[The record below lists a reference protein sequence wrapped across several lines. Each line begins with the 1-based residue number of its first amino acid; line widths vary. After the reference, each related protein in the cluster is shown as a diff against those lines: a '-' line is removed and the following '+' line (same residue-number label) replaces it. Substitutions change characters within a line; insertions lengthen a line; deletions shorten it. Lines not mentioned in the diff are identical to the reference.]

1 MSKIHKES
9 VKISEEYQKWLEEK
23 FPSCFTEGKLNFNKL
38 KELLSE
44 ITTEENENYSFSWAG
59 RSNSI
64 KILKTTSK
72 GTLLPVKD
80 ESVNFDS
87 TENIFIEGENL
98 EVLKLLQK
106 SYTGKI
112 KMIYIDPPYNTGND
126 FIYKDDFSNSL
137 RSYLDKTEQRKDGI
151 LLTSNPETSGRFHS
165 DWISFMYPRLWIS
178 KDLLTDDGFIFIS
191 IDENEIH
198 NLKIILNE
206 IFGEENFR
214 NSIALRRYDKNI
226 NRQFMEQGLTSFN
239 TGFEYVLVYS
249 RNSGTKLNP
258 VFRKASE
265 QRSTQGYW
273 KGFWN
278 GAERPTMRYKL
289 LGITPQKGQW
299 KWKKDVA
306 DEAIK
311 NYEEYLEKFSKKQSL
326 EDYWIKTGK
335 SKKFIKRNPNG
346 KGSNQG
352 VEHWI
357 APSDS
362 ILRNTLWHDVFAS
375 KTIKSLDLN
384 FDNPKNHEMIIE
396 LMKTC
401 TNDDSIILDF
411 MGGSGTT
418 AHSVIENNF
427 IQNKNQKFILV
438 QIPESNSGENKDQFP
453 KISDITKERI
463 RRVIQQF
470 KDQKKQQ
477 KLDALLNHDLGFKVF
492 KLAKSNYKIWEDVK
506 DETKLKEQLKLFEDP
521 LIKNYKDIDVLYEI
535 IIKEGYSLNSKIEEF
550 QTKPNKI
557 YKISDDDFFFYA
569 TLDTKLD
576 EKSLKNLNLD
586 QNTMFVCLDSALD
599 DSQKTNLDKQCKL
612 RTI

>member
-1 MSKIHKES
+1 
-9 VKISEEYQKWLEEK
+9 
-23 FPSCFTEGKLNFNKL
+23 
-38 KELLSE
+38 
-44 ITTEENENYSFSWAG
+44 
-59 RSNSI
+59 
-64 KILKTTSK
+64 
-72 GTLLPVKD
+72 
-80 ESVNFDS
+80 
-87 TENIFIEGENL
+87 
-98 EVLKLLQK
+98 
-106 SYTGKI
+106 
-112 KMIYIDPPYNTGND
+112 MIYIDPPYNTGND
-126 FIYKDDFSNSL
+126 FIYKDDFSDNL
-137 RSYLDKTEQRKDGI
+137 KSYLEKTNQIKEGLK
-151 LLTSNPETSGRFHS
+151 LTNNPETAGRFHS
-165 DWISFMYPRLWIS
+165 DWISFMYPRLWLA
-178 KDLLTDDGFIFIS
+178 KDILTDDGFIFIS
-191 IDENEIH
+191 IDENEVH

-249 RNSGTKLNP
+249 KNSGTKLNP

-265 QRSTQGYW
+265 ERSTQGYW

-278 GAERPTMRYKL
+278 GADRPTMRYKL
-289 LGITPQKGQW
+289 LGITPEKGQW

-306 DEAIK
+306 NEAIK
-311 NYEEYLEKFSKKQSL
+311 NYEEYLEKFSKQQSL

-346 KGSNQG
+346 KGSNKG

-401 TNDDSIILDF
+401 TNEDSIILDF

-470 KDQKKQQ
+470 KDHKKQQ
-477 KLDALLNHDLGFKVF
+477 KLNSKQNQDLGFKVF
-492 KLAKSNYKIWEDVK
+492 KLTKSNYKVWDDVN
-506 DETKLKEQLKLFEDP
+506 DEAKLKEQLKLFEDP
-521 LIKNYKDIDVLYEI
+521 LVENYKDIDVIYEI
-535 IIKEGYSLNSKIEEF
+535 IIKEGYSLNSEIKEISA
-550 QTKPNKI
+550 KPNKI
-557 YKISDDDFFFYA
+557 YKVTDDEFFFYV
-569 TLDTKLD
+569 TLDKQVKSESMDILKLD
-576 EKSLKNLNLD
+576 ENV
-586 QNTMFVCLDSALD
+586 MFACLDSALD
-599 DSQKTNLDKQCKL
+599 ESQKVNLSKSCKL